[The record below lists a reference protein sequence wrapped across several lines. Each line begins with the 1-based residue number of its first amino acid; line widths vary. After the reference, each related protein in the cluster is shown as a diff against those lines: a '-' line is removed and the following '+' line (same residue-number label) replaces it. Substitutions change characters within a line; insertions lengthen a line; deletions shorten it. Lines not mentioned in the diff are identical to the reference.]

1 MSDFQRGFGFL
12 IEFDSGGKECVS
24 LCFLLVLVGD
34 FLRVWFVFRSEIL
47 RRLKNRRC
55 VFQCGLKEEK
65 WLAFQ
70 GDIEAGNTNSLFFHK
85 GKKEKH
91 MFLLVLS
98 F

>member
-24 LCFLLVLVGD
+24 LCFLLVLVGN

-65 WLAFQ
+65 WFAFQ
-70 GDIEAGNTNSLFFHK
+70 GDIEAGNTNSFFFK
-85 GKKEKH
+85 RGRKKN
-91 MFLLVLS
+91 MFFLVLS